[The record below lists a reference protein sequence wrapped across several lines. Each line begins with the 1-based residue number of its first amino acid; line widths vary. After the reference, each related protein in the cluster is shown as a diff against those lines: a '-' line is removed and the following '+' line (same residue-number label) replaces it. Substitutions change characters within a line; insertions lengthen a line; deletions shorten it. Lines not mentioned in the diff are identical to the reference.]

1 MITISNLKRSGNM
14 QIKNKTGI
22 VTPLLRGDIYLVNLD
37 PIVGKEIGKAR
48 PAVVIQNDI
57 GNKFSPVTII
67 APICSVK
74 EITKPLPIMI
84 FLEKGEGGL
93 KEESYVDCGQI
104 RTIDKNK
111 RLITKFGTFD
121 KTKMLE
127 VDKALKIS
135 LSLQ

>member
-1 MITISNLKRSGNM
+1 M

-22 VTPLLRGDIYLVNLD
+22 IFPLLRGDVYLVNLD

-48 PAVVIQNDI
+48 PAVIIQNDI

-67 APICSVK
+67 APISSVK

-84 FLEKGEGGL
+84 FLQKGEGGL
-93 KEESYVDCGQI
+93 SEDSYIDCGQI
-104 RTIDKNK
+104 RTVDRDQ
-111 RLITKFGTFD
+111 RLITKFGTLD
-121 KTKMLE
+121 KSKMAE
-127 VDKALKIS
+127 VDNALKVS

>member
-1 MITISNLKRSGNM
+1 M
-14 QIKNKTGI
+14 QINSKTGI
-22 VTPLLRGDIYLVNLD
+22 VTPLLRGDVYLVNLD
-37 PIVGKEIGKAR
+37 PIVRKEIGKAR
-48 PAVVIQNDI
+48 PAIIIQNDI

-67 APICSVK
+67 APISSVK

-104 RTIDKNK
+104 RTIDKEQ
-111 RLITKFGTFD
+111 RLITKFGSLEKD
-121 KTKMLE
+121 KMHKI
-127 VDKALKIS
+127 DQALNIS

>member
-1 MITISNLKRSGNM
+1 MPT
-14 QIKNKTGI
+14 KNETGI
-22 VTPLLRGDIYLVNLD
+22 IIPLLRGDVYLVNLD
-37 PIVGKEIGKAR
+37 PIIGKEIGKSR
-48 PAVVIQNDI
+48 PAVIIQNDI

-67 APICSVK
+67 APISTVK

-104 RTIDKNK
+104 RTIDKDK
-111 RLITKFGTFD
+111 RLINKFGSLS
-121 KTKMLE
+121 KSKMNE
-127 VDKALKIS
+127 IDKALKIS

>member
-1 MITISNLKRSGNM
+1 MPTKD
-14 QIKNKTGI
+14 KAGI
-22 VTPLLRGDIYLVNLD
+22 IDPLLRGDVYLVNLD

-48 PAVVIQNDI
+48 PAVIIQNDI

-67 APICSVK
+67 APVSSVK

-104 RTIDKNK
+104 RTVDKAA
-111 RLITKFGTFD
+111 RLITKFGSLN
-121 KTKMLE
+121 KTRMLE
-127 VDKALKIS
+127 IDKALKIS
-135 LSLQ
+135 LFLH